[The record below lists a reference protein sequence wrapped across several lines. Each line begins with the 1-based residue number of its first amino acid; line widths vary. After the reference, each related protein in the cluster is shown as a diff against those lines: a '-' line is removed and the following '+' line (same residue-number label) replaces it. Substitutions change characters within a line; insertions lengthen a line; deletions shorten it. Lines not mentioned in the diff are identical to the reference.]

1 LCELCTQRFRI
12 DEVRG
17 GPLAVD
23 LDDGQPLPIAIL
35 ELRVPRDVYL
45 LQLEGLLST
54 CRVQDAPRRRAEVA
68 AVRVIEGDVRYG

>member
-1 LCELCTQRFRI
+1 LCELGTQRFRI
-12 DEVRG
+12 DEVRE

-23 LDDGQPLPIAIL
+23 LDDRQPLPIAIL
-35 ELRVPRDVYL
+35 ELRVPRDVDL

-68 AVRVIEGDVRYG
+68 AVRVVEGDVRYG